1 MNRYSMPLLM
11 PKGEGL
17 TLRWKYANSQPDTA
31 ASKAAKTKTVSL

>member
-17 TLRWKYANSQPDTA
+17 TLRWKNANSQPDIA
-31 ASKAAKTKTVSL
+31 ASKAAKTNTVSL